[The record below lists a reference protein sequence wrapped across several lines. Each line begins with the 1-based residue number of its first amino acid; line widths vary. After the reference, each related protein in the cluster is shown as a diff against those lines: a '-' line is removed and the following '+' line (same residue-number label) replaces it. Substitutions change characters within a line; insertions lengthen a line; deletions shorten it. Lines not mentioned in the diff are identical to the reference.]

1 MGPMRVR
8 IVTTLLVTGALCSQW
23 GPSSASPPDT
33 STPALP
39 ANAVITYS
47 FTDSSVPPPY
57 HRSWRLTVTAG
68 QSAITVLTYGSVL
81 AQRSAA
87 TETGVWDQL
96 AGGFPYVLESAELAA
111 RSATPEGCTGGTTE
125 AIRVEAGPTVLVDQ
139 SVYNCGGT
147 NADVAEAFR
156 AWIAPARS
164 QFPPTD
170 VLAPPG

>member
-1 MGPMRVR
+1 MRIA
-8 IVTTLLVTGALCSQW
+8 IVAALLVTGALCARW
-23 GPSSASPPDT
+23 GPSSASPSDA

-39 ANAVITYS
+39 ADAVITYV

-57 HRSWRLTVTAG
+57 HRSWKLTVTAE

-87 TETGVWDQL
+87 TATGVWDLL
-96 AGGFPYVLESAELAA
+96 ARGFPSALESADLAA
-111 RSATPEGCTGGTTE
+111 RRTTPEGCTGGTAE
-125 AIRVEAGPTVLVDQ
+125 AIRVAAGPAVLVDQ